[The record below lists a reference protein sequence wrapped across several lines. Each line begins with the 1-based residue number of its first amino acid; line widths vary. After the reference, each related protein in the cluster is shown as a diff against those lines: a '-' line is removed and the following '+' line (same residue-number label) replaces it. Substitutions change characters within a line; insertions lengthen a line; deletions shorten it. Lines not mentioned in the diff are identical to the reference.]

1 METLERVVFNKIISF
16 IAIIIT
22 KNFISNFSACEII
35 SIIRMKA
42 KLTTL
47 LVWKEKKLLTIKIK
61 KRRTG

>member
-22 KNFISNFSACEII
+22 KNFISKISACEII